1 MKKIDKNFYKH
12 LNFVLTS
19 ALDYI
24 ENSIKSGQVIK
35 FWKFDEDPEGDEDEF
50 YYLPTVTY
58 VTKHGF
64 YEQYAVMSVSKKDN
78 DIVLS
83 VMGRGQDQSVT
94 EFKLSE
100 ISNDDAVSIVLLA
113 DIIQNKKD

>member
-1 MKKIDKNFYKH
+1 
-12 LNFVLTS
+12 
-19 ALDYI
+19 
-24 ENSIKSGQVIK
+24 
-35 FWKFDEDPEGDEDEF
+35 
-50 YYLPTVTY
+50 
-58 VTKHGF
+58 
-64 YEQYAVMSVSKKDN
+64 MSVSKKDN

-83 VMGRGQDQSVT
+83 VMGRGEDQSVT